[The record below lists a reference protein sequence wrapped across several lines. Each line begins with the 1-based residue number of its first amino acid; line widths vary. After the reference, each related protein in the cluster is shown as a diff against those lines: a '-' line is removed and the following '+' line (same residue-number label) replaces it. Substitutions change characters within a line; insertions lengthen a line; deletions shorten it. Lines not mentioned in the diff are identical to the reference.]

1 MAVGRSRP
9 GSAAAPLGLVV
20 APASSGGE
28 QTSPAAGIAGV
39 LMLRRQPLLLLVD
52 CRGERS
58 TKQRGRELV
67 TALAKFLES
76 GCEQLVVHA
85 SGIAALVGIESR
97 SAKYLADERGHG
109 PFGGSDE
116 PGSIVHVELKAG
128 TVEVEQPA
136 AALGVGEREVDR
148 EVDAARTR
156 RQCRFDYL
164 GADWQSIRTRCR
176 GLR

>member
-1 MAVGRSRP
+1 LV
-9 GSAAAPLGLVV
+9 AAPLGLVV

-28 QTSPAAGIAGV
+28 QTSPAACIAGA

-58 TKQRGRELV
+58 TEQRGRELV
-67 TALAKFLES
+67 AALAEFLES

-85 SGIAALVGIESR
+85 SGIAAFGGIESG
-97 SAKYLADERGHG
+97 SAKYFADERGRG

-116 PGSIVHVELKAG
+116 LGSIVHVELKAG

-136 AALGVGEREVDR
+136 AAVGVGER
-148 EVDAARTR
+148 
-156 RQCRFDYL
+156 
-164 GADWQSIRTRCR
+164 G
-176 GLR
+176 